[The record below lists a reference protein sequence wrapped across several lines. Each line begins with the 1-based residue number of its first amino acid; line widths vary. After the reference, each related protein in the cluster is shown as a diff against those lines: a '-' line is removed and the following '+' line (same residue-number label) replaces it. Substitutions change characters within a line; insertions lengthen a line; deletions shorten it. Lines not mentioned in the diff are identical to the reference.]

1 MNVIYDV
8 AYNNS
13 NYTSYD
19 IMRLTVSSCEK
30 GPIYAVILKQQQML
44 AIEG

>member
-19 IMRLTVSSCEK
+19 IMRLTVL
-30 GPIYAVILKQQQML
+30 AVKKDQNML
-44 AIEG
+44 